1 LIHAFDWAGKGVDVT
16 EASQKL
22 QVALN
27 PNAKPTEKGKQK
39 HRTLWQDATRRFF
52 RNRLA
57 VLGLGLVLLLLFVAI
72 FADLLAPYNYAEVDF
87 TIRHPQ
93 FPFAHP
99 NYILG
104 TDPTGRDY
112 LSRLIYGARTSM
124 SVGLILAAISVV
136 IGLPVGAAAGYLGGK
151 VDFVVTRLVEILT
164 AFPGLLFAILIVSV
178 LGGGFWKVIFALSI
192 TSWVGMA
199 RLVRGQ
205 VLSLREKEYVEAARS
220 LGAKQTDIV
229 FRHLLPNIL
238 SPVLVAVS
246 FGIPGAMFGEA
257 GLSFLGLGINDPI
270 ASWGKM
276 VGISGAYVRVFW
288 HLALFP
294 TLAIALAMLGFSFV
308 GDGLRDALD
317 PKLIE

>member
-1 LIHAFDWAGKGVDVT
+1 MT

-22 QVALN
+22 QTALN
-27 PNAKPTEKGKQK
+27 PDTKPAVKGKQQ
-39 HRTLWQDATRRFF
+39 HRTLWQDASRRFF

-57 VLGLGLVLLLLFVAI
+57 VVGLCIVLFLLFLAI
-72 FADLLAPYNYAEVDF
+72 FADVLAPYDYAEVNF

-93 FPFAHP
+93 LPFVHP
-99 NYILG
+99 DYLLG

-124 SVGLILAAISVV
+124 SVGLILASLSVL

-178 LGGGFWKVIFALSI
+178 LGGGFWKVILALSI

-205 VLSLREKEYVEAARS
+205 VLSLREKEYIEAARS
-220 LGAKQTDIV
+220 LGARQRDIIL
-229 FRHLLPNIL
+229 RHLLPNIL

-276 VGISGAYVRVFW
+276 VGVAGAYVRVYW

>member
-1 LIHAFDWAGKGVDVT
+1 MA
-16 EASQKL
+16 EASRAPRGL
-22 QVALN
+22 APAALN
-27 PNAKPTEKGKQK
+27 PLSGSVQTLER
-39 HRTLWQDATRRFF
+39 HRTLWQDARRRFF

-57 VLGLGLVLLLLFVAI
+57 VLGLIIVCFFLFLAL
-72 FADLLAPYNYAEVDF
+72 FADLLAPYSYKEVDF
-87 TIRHPQ
+87 TVRHPQ
-93 FPFAHP
+93 FPFVHP
-99 NYILG
+99 DYLLG

-124 SVGLILAAISVV
+124 SIGILIQIVALTIGVPLGGL
-136 IGLPVGAAAGYLGGK
+136 AGYLGGK
-151 VDFVVTRLVEILT
+151 FDFVVTRLIEIMT
-164 AFPGLLFAILIVSV
+164 AFPGLLFAILIVSAF
-178 LGGGFWKVIFALSI
+178 GGGYWMVVFALSF

-220 LGAKQTDIV
+220 LGSTQGNIV

-238 SPVLVAVS
+238 SPLLVAIT

-257 GLSFLGLGINDPI
+257 GLSFLGIGINDPI

-276 VGISGAYVRVFW
+276 VGVSGAYASVYW

-294 TLAIALAMLGFSFV
+294 TLAIALSMLGFTFV